1 MATRESY
8 SKLELMQARV
18 KEVPRGWNFSDIGRV
33 FSIKN
38 NLRRPISE
46 AEREKNPGVYPYY
59 GPTKVQGFI
68 GTYEQDGS
76 YALIG
81 EDGDHFLKYRTQKMT
96 QLVDGKCTVNN
107 HAHIIQESKVAT
119 REWFYYYFMHRDIFS
134 FLSRQGAGRFK
145 LNKASLEKI
154 PLLVPPVVEQKK
166 IAQILSTWDKA
177 ITTTERLLANSQ
189 QQKKA
194 LMQQLLTGKK
204 RLLDENGVRYSGK
217 WINGRLGDLLVFKG
231 GSAFKEKYQGNS
243 VGDLPFIKV
252 SDMNIV
258 GNEKYINRANN
269 WVSQNEATLMKAYP
283 FDENTIVFAKV
294 GAALRLNRRRILA
307 TPTIIDN
314 NMMAAI
320 PRQTSDTEFLYQLL
334 LAIDFAKFVQDG
346 AVPSVNQSDLNA
358 FKITYPDFDERQ
370 KIAKVLATA
379 EKQSK
384 ELKQTLLV
392 LKNEKKALMQQLLTG
407 KRRVKV
413 DEEAA

>member
-18 KEVPRGWNFSDIGRV
+18 KEIPRGWNFSDVGRV

-46 AEREKNPGVYPYY
+46 AEREKTPGVYPYY
-59 GPTKVQGFI
+59 GPTKIQGFI

-166 IAQILSTWDKA
+166 IVQILSTWDKA
-177 ITTTERLLANSQ
+177 ITTTEQLLANSQ

-204 RLLDENGVRYSGK
+204 RLLDENGVRFRREWKSLELEQFARVYQPKTISQSELTEEGFPVYGANGLIGFYSDFNHANEQIAVTCRGSTC
-217 WINGRLGDLLVFKG
+217 GLVNWT
-231 GSAFKEKYQGNS
+231 KEKSWITGNAMVVNVDKS
-243 VGDLPFIKV
+243 PIVIKKFIYYSLKASNLAYLVTGSGQPQITGELKRHKIKLPPINEQL
-252 SDMNIV
+252 SIAIV
-258 GNEKYINRANN
+258 L
-269 WVSQNEATLMKAYP
+269 W
-283 FDENTIVFAKV
+283 
-294 GAALRLNRRRILA
+294 AA
-307 TPTIIDN
+307 D
-314 NMMAAI
+314 
-320 PRQTSDTEFLYQLL
+320 
-334 LAIDFAKFVQDG
+334 
-346 AVPSVNQSDLNA
+346 
-358 FKITYPDFDERQ
+358 
-370 KIAKVLATA
+370 
-379 EKQSK
+379 K
-384 ELKQTLLV
+384 ELKLLETRLSA
-392 LKNEKKALMQQLLTG
+392 LKTEKKALMQQLLTG

-413 DEEAA
+413 DEDAA